1 MCAQCKY
8 LSYFWNKEDIHN
20 VLKINV
26 NRSVCP
32 VHALTSCHRNNL
44 TAQLCLLFGLDHSHS
59 LSLCCRGL
67 PVLSGNTERG
77 MPHVQWSVTVLHH
90 YYWTQHYSSRS
101 NVIVRL
107 SDPGPVSAASAGPQ
121 LAVRTKTRNGAGQG
135 SPCIFAHQQN
145 MLSPCTQ
152 KYMSKNICQKKIQR
166 IV

>member
-1 MCAQCKY
+1 MSTDLYALYTNSQAVTETVW
-8 LSYFWNKEDIHN
+8 LHN
-20 VLKINV
+20 
-26 NRSVCP
+26 SDG
-32 VHALTSCHRNNL
+32 
-44 TAQLCLLFGLDHSHS
+44 LLFRLDHSHS
-59 LSLCCRGL
+59 LSLCCSGL

-121 LAVRTKTRNGAGQG
+121 LAVRTKTRNSAGQG

>member
-1 MCAQCKY
+1 MSTDLYA
-8 LSYFWNKEDIHN
+8 SYTHLQAVTETVWLHN
-20 VLKINV
+20 
-26 NRSVCP
+26 SDG
-32 VHALTSCHRNNL
+32 
-44 TAQLCLLFGLDHSHS
+44 LLFGLYHSHS
-59 LSLCCRGL
+59 LSLCCCGL

-121 LAVRTKTRNGAGQG
+121 LAVRTKTRNSAGQG

-152 KYMSKNICQKKIQR
+152 KYMSKNICQKKISKNCLR
-166 IV
+166 FLWKYICVK